1 MPKVKNLKE
10 GGEVGLGVSI
20 SDSIFFSVF
29 ETLNFAEL
37 EVGYCVIFLETSK
50 DSFSS
55 SLSIVSISTSFLTDS
70 SIFNLYEYMQDI
82 IENKILKGMKKNDFE
97 NDAIDKDD
105 EIDSIEVDVQQEFG
119 LTVNIVN
126 LAYETQQCFV
136 LQRVLDPQ
144 LRA

>member
-82 IENKILKGMKKNDFE
+82 IENKILKGMKKT
-97 NDAIDKDD
+97 I
-105 EIDSIEVDVQQEFG
+105 
-119 LTVNIVN
+119 
-126 LAYETQQCFV
+126 
-136 LQRVLDPQ
+136 
-144 LRA
+144 